1 MKVISDPT
9 SPEYMA
15 LDAENKY
22 NSVLSALEWISAL
35 LCQKEC
41 TLGPIEQ
48 QQLCKLVTSPY
59 LCDRMNV
66 LALKIRIWDKLRSW
80 KFELE
85 QLEQHFENKWKVCKY
100 FPCLIVYWFDQ

>member
-1 MKVISDPT
+1 MGKEAAKEVIQLQKLHDMLASCIENLMKVISDPT

-22 NSVLSALEWISAL
+22 NSVLSALEQISAL

-48 QQLCKLVTSPY
+48 QQL
-59 LCDRMNV
+59 
-66 LALKIRIWDKLRSW
+66 
-80 KFELE
+80 
-85 QLEQHFENKWKVCKY
+85 
-100 FPCLIVYWFDQ
+100 